1 MGIVVEGRLVVRR
14 GEIWWASLPA
24 PQGSGPGYRRPIV
37 VVQSDQFNES
47 RISTVVIAIITSNL
61 RLAAAPGNMLLD
73 RYESGLPRDSVLNLS
88 QVLTVDKSFLT
99 ERVGILSAQTIS
111 AMDAGLKLVMG
122 L

>member
-1 MGIVVEGRLVVRR
+1 MRR

-37 VVQSDQFNES
+37 IVQSDQFNES
-47 RISTVVIAIITSNL
+47 RISTVVISIITSNL
-61 RLAAAPGNMLLD
+61 RLAAAPGNLLLD

-99 ERVGILSAQTIS
+99 ERVGILSARNIA
-111 AMDAGLKLVMG
+111 AMDAGLKLV
-122 L
+122 LDLP